1 MHGLIR
7 INVFIDADKRFTWQ
21 RIGIKNGI
29 LKEKPIASLT
39 IFF

>member
-7 INVFIDADKRFTWQ
+7 INVFIDADKRFAWQ

-29 LKEKPIASLT
+29 
-39 IFF
+39 